1 MADIFKFQGEKLE
14 EEEYCCNA
22 CQVTDDYLEIALEC
36 EDKDELR
43 VVMRGLYEDAERI
56 GYQSSLRQDIAV
68 KAEILDEM
76 KNSVDDNY
84 LI

>member
-14 EEEYCCNA
+14 DEYCCDA
-22 CQVTDDYLEIALEC
+22 CQITDDYLQIALEC

-56 GYQSSLRQDIAV
+56 GYQNSLKQDIVV
-68 KAEILDEM
+68 KSEILDEM
-76 KNSVDDNY
+76 KNGVDDDN